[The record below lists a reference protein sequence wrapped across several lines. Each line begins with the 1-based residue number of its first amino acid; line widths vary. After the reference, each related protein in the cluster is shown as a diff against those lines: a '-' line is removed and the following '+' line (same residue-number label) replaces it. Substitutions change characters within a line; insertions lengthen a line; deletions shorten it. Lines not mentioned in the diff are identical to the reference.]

1 MLMIFLIACN
11 GVASVNK
18 VGASHRVEVGSS
30 SWWRCKRFFFFFF
43 NLLFFYFIG
52 GMEEY
57 F

>member
-1 MLMIFLIACN
+1 MVLHLCTKLAQVTEWRLEAARGG
-11 GVASVNK
+11 GVS
-18 VGASHRVEVGSS
+18 G
-30 SWWRCKRFFFFFF
+30 FFFFF